1 MLIYSPKKISYES
14 LYKKVHKSQNR
25 IESYHQLRAAIAK
38 VGGKKQLY
46 GKTDIDVEISNQ
58 CNRLVTHVIIY
69 YNSILLSKLLEKY
82 ENYKDKEKFLSI
94 IRRISPIAWHYHIH
108 FLGQYVFQKK
118 NNPIDLKELL
128 KTLDLIL

>member
-1 MLIYSPKKISYES
+1 M
-14 LYKKVHKSQNR
+14 HKSQNR

-118 NNPIDLKELL
+118 NNPIDLKGKRPANQLMD
-128 KTLDLIL
+128 KNKIIA